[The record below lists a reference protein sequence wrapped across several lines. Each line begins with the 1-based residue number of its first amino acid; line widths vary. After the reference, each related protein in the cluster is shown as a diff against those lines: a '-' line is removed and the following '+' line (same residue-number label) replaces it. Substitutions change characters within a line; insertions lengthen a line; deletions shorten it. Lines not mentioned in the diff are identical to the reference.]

1 MKTLNKVE
9 AQAQG
14 HNGIITFEVD
24 LSDNQIEDLKVMDH
38 SETPGIFNQ
47 VFDKLKTNILKQ
59 QSFAVDTISGAT
71 VMTKAIL
78 DSGQKAVRAEGITLG
93 NTIEKEVPHKTI
105 DVTADVAVI
114 GGGEAGL
121 VAACRAL
128 SLGKEVVLVEKNGYL
143 GGATILNGS
152 NVVGTGSKVS
162 QTIFGEKATL
172 DSSKRLFTDVTR
184 ESAQTNYPE
193 LSYLMA
199 ENIGAAIDFI
209 SKFADLKYQAAQ
221 TQTPEHSVERQIELP
236 SASSYEFIK
245 KVAQAFQDK
254 GGRIL
259 LDTRVEDLLKS
270 KQGQLSGFI
279 AEGPYTTTRV
289 HATSVILASGGYG
302 ANEKMR
308 SQGSQQIDYYG
319 PMTSTGDSYQF
330 MQSMNLK
337 THDLDWYKVYPH
349 GLEVEPGIAKLTT
362 YASKKATDMGAIYVN
377 RDGQRIVN
385 ESDVYVKFRDA
396 ILKQPDQIAFLV
408 MDARTW
414 HEFYNLLVLH
424 DFTAKEING
433 YFANQGTRSPILAKG
448 SLSKVAKLAGI
459 NSSGLKKTIKSYSG
473 YIQAQKDSE
482 FGRDPQ
488 YLHDFVGD
496 TYYIIEQRDR
506 FATTLG
512 GYTARPNDM
521 ALEDN
526 NEQPVAHL
534 YGAGEVV
541 GGANGH
547 DSMPSMMNTW
557 AIASGYVAGK
567 SASQV
572 K

>member
-1 MKTLNKVE
+1 MKTLDKIT

-14 HNGIITFEVD
+14 HNGPITFEVAV
-24 LSDNQIEDLKVMDH
+24 DNDHIEDLQVVRH

-47 VFDKLKTNILKQ
+47 VFDKLKASVLEQ
-59 QSFAVDTISGAT
+59 QTFDVDTISGAT

-78 DSGQKAVRAEGITLG
+78 DSAQKAVRTQGVKL
-93 NTIEKEVPHKTI
+93 VPATTKKVAHETVA
-105 DVTADVAVI
+105 VTADVAII

-128 SLGKEVVLVEKNGYL
+128 SLGKKVVLVEKNGYL

-162 QTIFGEKATL
+162 QAIFGTAAAA
-172 DSSKRLFTDVTR
+172 DSPKRLFDDVAR
-184 ESAQTNYPE
+184 ESGNTNYPE
-193 LSYLMA
+193 LSYLMVH
-199 ENIGAAIDFI
+199 NIGAAIDFI
-209 SKFADLKYQAAQ
+209 SQFAGLNYQKAQ
-221 TQTPEHSVERQIELP
+221 TQTPEHSLERQIELP

-245 KVAQAFQDK
+245 NVAQAFAAK
-254 GGRIL
+254 GGQIL
-259 LDTRVEDLLKS
+259 LDTRVEELLRNKS
-270 KQGQLSGFI
+270 GQLTGFV
-279 AEGPYTTTRV
+279 AEGAHKTTQV
-289 HATSVILASGGYG
+289 HAKAVVLASGGYG
-302 ANEKMR
+302 ANDKMR
-308 SQGSQQIDYYG
+308 STKSQQIDYYG
-319 PMTSTGDSYQF
+319 PMTSTGDAYQF
-330 MQSMNLK
+330 MAPLNLK

-349 GLEVEPGIAKLTT
+349 GVEVEPGIAKLTT

-377 RDGQRIVN
+377 KKGHRIVN

-396 ILKQPDQIAFLV
+396 ILQQPDSIAFMV

-414 HEFYNLLVLH
+414 HEFYHLLVLH
-424 DFTAKEING
+424 DFTAAEIAG
-433 YFANQGTRSPILAKG
+433 YFANNGQHSPILVKG
-448 SLSKVAKLAGI
+448 SLTTAAKAAGI
-459 NSSGLKKTIKSYSG
+459 DAAQLAATVSHYNDYVR
-473 YIQAQKDSE
+473 AQKDLE
-482 FGRDPQ
+482 FGRQPEF
-488 YLHDFVGD
+488 LHEFVGD

-512 GYTARPNDM
+512 GFSARANTL

-557 AIASGYVAGK
+557 AIASGYIAGAA
-567 SASQV
+567 ASKGQ
-572 K
+572 